1 MLLLNFSVR
10 VGRGA
15 FTIQGEHTMKSGV
28 MIIGASLILSG
39 AALAKD
45 KHAAGGHSAPHW
57 EYTGAM
63 GAENWGDLSPD
74 FAACG
79 AGKMQSPIDIKD
91 GFQADGAP
99 FTLDYKAS
107 PLNIIHNGHTVQV
120 NFAPGSSMSLG
131 GKKYELLQVHF
142 HTPSE
147 HAIDGKRAPLEGH
160 FVHKSAE
167 GALAVLGVMMQE
179 GAENPAVESVWK
191 HLPMSA
197 GPAQAIEG
205 ASVYPVDFFPP
216 KRTYHRYM
224 GSLTTPPCSEGV
236 NWFVLTEPISISSA
250 QLQKFAKATGEN
262 SRPLQPV
269 NNRLVLQ
276 PVSAVTN

>member
-1 MLLLNFSVR
+1 MRKTNPP
-10 VGRGA
+10 
-15 FTIQGEHTMKSGV
+15 T
-28 MIIGASLILSG
+28 
-39 AALAKD
+39 
-45 KHAAGGHSAPHW
+45 
-57 EYTGAM
+57 
-63 GAENWGDLSPD
+63 
-74 FAACG
+74 
-79 AGKMQSPIDIKD
+79 
-91 GFQADGAP
+91 QADGAP

-120 NFAPGSSMSLG
+120 NFAPGSSMSVG

-147 HAIDGKRAPLEGH
+147 HAIDGKRVPLEGH

-179 GAENPAVESVWK
+179 GAENPALESVWK

-197 GPAQAIEG
+197 GPAQTIEG

-236 NWFVLTEPISISSA
+236 NWFVPTEPISISSA
-250 QLQKFAKATGEN
+250 QLQKFAKATGEIPARCN
-262 SRPLQPV
+262 P
-269 NNRLVLQ
+269 
-276 PVSAVTN
+276 